1 MKNFLCA
8 LLVLCCAG
16 MANAQVSGGIKG
28 GVNLTNQK
36 WEVSFMGESAS
47 QKYNGTAFHIGGY
60 LQYSLS
66 DAMSLQPELLYNSL
80 NVDLDGQKTTLNYL
94 SLPVMLG
101 YGFDDNRFVLQGGLQ
116 VGMLL
121 STDPSEI
128 KDEDAYE
135 GVDFSFNMGAMVN
148 FNKFNISVRYSLGL
162 VNLTGDALDE
172 ELDSALGEDIDLDI
186 KNNNLQ
192 FSIGY
197 RLFGE

>member
-1 MKNFLCA
+1 MKNCLCA
-8 LLVLCCAG
+8 LLILSCAG
-16 MANAQVSGGIKG
+16 IANAQVSGGIKG

-36 WEVSFMGESAS
+36 WEVSFMGESVS
-47 QKYNGTAFHIGGY
+47 QKYNGTGFHVGGY

-66 DAMSLQPELLYNSL
+66 EAMSLQPELLYNSL
-80 NVDLDGQKTTLNYL
+80 NVDLDGQEITLNYL

-101 YGFDDNRFVLQGGLQ
+101 YGFDANRFILQGGLQ

-128 KDEDAYE
+128 KDEEAYK
-135 GVDFSFNMGAMVN
+135 GVDLSFNLGAMVN

-172 ELDSALGEDIDLDI
+172 ELDAALGEDIDLDI

-192 FSIGY
+192 FSVGY